1 MRRVLTAAL
10 ALSLV
15 GVSPGVQAREPVPD
29 TRQRLVVTAPARD
42 GILAE
47 MRGMLAA
54 VDTVLRALASD
65 DRAAAERAARSVG
78 MAAAVDVEPEVKRQL
93 PPGFLMLGMQTHR
106 AFDGL
111 ADLLKAGAPTGETL
125 RRLSAVTANCV
136 ACHAAYRLDEA
147 R

>member
-1 MRRVLTAAL
+1 MRRALAAAL

-15 GVSPGVQAREPVPD
+15 GGAVGVQAREPVND

-54 VDTVLRALASD
+54 IDAVLRAVASD

-78 MAAAVDVEPEVKRQL
+78 MAAAVDVDPEVKRQL
-93 PPGFLMLGMQTHR
+93 PQGFLMLGMQTHR

-111 ADLLKAGAPTGETL
+111 ADLLKAGAPTDETL
-125 RRLSAVTANCV
+125 KRLSAVTANCV